1 MKRIPPIPPEGPT
14 KPDDVAVRVA
24 KCNPRTYEGKYDP
37 VELEE
42 WIRGMENIF
51 AIVEVPENKKVN
63 IRTFYLAGEVDI
75 WWNTVKCRWQESE
88 LTWEKFIG
96 ELRAQFYSIA
106 LQRQKEKEFMELKM
120 TGNMTVIQYT
130 SKFMELSRFASDFV
144 AFEWMKMRGFEE
156 GLAFYIRN

>member
-63 IRTFYLAGEVDI
+63 IGTFYLAGEVDI